1 MYIIVGKLVSN
12 LQNYNEVLSDAV
24 EEYPF
29 LQSTILKIVAIY

>member
-29 LQSTILKIVAIY
+29 FCKVLF